1 MIRTTGRIVL
11 VALALVSVGLVG
23 CASGRSA
30 DVPEVEVL
38 SASAQVAQAR
48 ASLELLG
55 RNRFAETA
63 TMEIARAE
71 QLLADVEEAIA
82 EGDGD
87 EELATVKL
95 EVVRAQLG
103 ALKALFVR
111 REAEAA
117 LENVRSGY
125 ERQRD
130 SLETLEEENRRL
142 LESNGDLP

>member
-1 MIRTTGRIVL
+1 MIRTKGRMVL
-11 VALALVSVGLVG
+11 AALALAATCTLG
-23 CASGRSA
+23 CAGRRA
-30 DVPEVEVL
+30 AEVPELEP
-38 SASAQVAQAR
+38 SSPSTQVAQAR
-48 ASLELLG
+48 ASLELLS

-87 EELATVKL
+87 DELATVKL
-95 EVVRAQLG
+95 AVVRAQLG
-103 ALKALFVR
+103 ALKALFAR